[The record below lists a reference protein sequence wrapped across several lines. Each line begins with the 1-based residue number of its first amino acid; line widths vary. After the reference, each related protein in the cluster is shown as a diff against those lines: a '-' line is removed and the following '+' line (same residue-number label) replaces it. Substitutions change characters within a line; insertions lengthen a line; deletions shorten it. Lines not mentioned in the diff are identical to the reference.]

1 MMAKRSWTRVIHCHA
16 ERESRSLR
24 ERRRSRSTP
33 MPTSAV
39 ATIGILRLRG
49 KFVLRTFHSAQDD
62 RALVLRK
69 LEARS
74 ILTPP
79 SPTSPDSVADPRR
92 SHVGLRCDTPA
103 AAAERFRELAVILPA
118 RGERTARGQRLL

>member
-16 ERESRSLR
+16 ERESRS
-24 ERRRSRSTP
+24 TP

-39 ATIGILRLRG
+39 ATIGILRLCG

-74 ILTPP
+74 ALTPP
-79 SPTSPDSVADPRR
+79 SQTSPDSVADPRR
-92 SHVGLRCDTPA
+92 SRVELRCDMPA
-103 AAAERFRELAVILPA
+103 TAAERFPELAATLPVPA
-118 RGERTARGQRLL
+118 ERKARGQRLL